1 MKKLAIFF
9 LIVIIIIVGISY
21 MYLNYKASYNIAQ
34 RENKQFSSYEGQE
47 IYGSE
52 LTTIIN
58 KAVDNNENNEVEKD
72 RNGKYIDNNKN
83 SIQID
88 IKMLDNDK
96 IYTMETLYAGGMTTF
111 VQYYNEIQF
120 KCTKIEY
127 HKETSKVKYML
138 FEQIT
143 E

>member
-9 LIVIIIIVGISY
+9 LMLVVVIVGISY
-21 MYLNYKASYNIAQ
+21 MYLNYKVNYYSAQ
-34 RENKQFSSYEGQE
+34 RENKQFESYYEQQ

-58 KAVDNNENNEVEKD
+58 KAIDNNINNEVPKD
-72 RNGKYIDNNKN
+72 QKGKYINNNQN

-88 IKMLDNDK
+88 IKMLDIDK
-96 IYTMETLYAGGMTTF
+96 TFSMETLYNAGMDKF

-120 KCTKIEY
+120 KCTKLEY
-127 HKETSKVKYML
+127 HPNTKKVKYML

>member
-9 LIVIIIIVGISY
+9 LVLVIVIVGISY
-21 MYLNYKASYNIAQ
+21 MYLNYKVNYFSAQ
-34 RENKQFSSYEGQE
+34 RENKQFESYYEQQ

-58 KAVDNNENNEVEKD
+58 KAIDNNINNEVLKD
-72 RNGKYIDNNKN
+72 KKGKYLNNNQN
-83 SIQID
+83 SIQIEV
-88 IKMLDNDK
+88 KMLDVDK
-96 IYTMETLYAGGMTTF
+96 TFSMETLYNAGMDKF

-120 KCTKIEY
+120 KCTKLEY
-127 HKETSKVKYML
+127 HQNTKKVKYML

-143 E
+143 Q